1 MAPEHVQAGRW
12 ALTLTHDQ
20 ATGLYLATGTED
32 GHVVRVRVLPPE
44 LADDAADR
52 LTEEARRTE
61 VYGGTFRWED
71 LLGE

>member
-1 MAPEHVQAGRW
+1 MAPETVHAGRW
-12 ALTLTHDQ
+12 ALTLTQDH

-44 LADDAADR
+44 LAADAALR
-52 LTEEARRTE
+52 LAEEARRTE